1 MQPDKHYAVEADAAE
16 AKKESPTPELMQQLL
31 EMKTTSD
38 LWRSRLEYQAA
49 RNMRLVKGLPV
60 EDQSIVSNVRK
71 RRKLYF
77 RKIWSSGYR
86 VLASMYQAFLQDF
99 NQFRLEGR
107 DEDKDPAYAKVLQKL
122 VEYYRDR
129 LMRHRSLFVQLLW
142 NFLDVIFLGQCFGKL
157 YWRYNEE
164 TGDDT
169 LDYKAYPL
177 DQIGCDWSAVLPSEM
192 SYYYFENYVNH
203 NQLEEEYGE
212 TLAKECTPT
221 SVHISP
227 LRAVRYYK
235 TPDPLLNVQD
245 NPETTYPEAGT
256 GTQPPHDQ
264 HLNLYK
270 VIEFFY
276 RKRGKMYM
284 CVINPEG
291 KVFLK
296 DPQVSPYG
304 KISVLIIGNMLLEA
318 HKAVGEGMAEPM
330 EGPQE
335 SLNYNIN
342 VRKDNVDM
350 ALRVRPVYDRDANID
365 LAALLDHRTGL
376 PIGVDGNVNDA
387 IKFERPPDVTQ
398 SSYTEGSQDISIMD
412 EYAGTNPTKQGNTN
426 VDKTGVAQINLSEGS
441 AKIDLYIAT
450 VGETFFR
457 QFFWTATQLVA
468 KFCTD
473 EKAMRIANESLRR
486 LDPNQHKGP
495 NVYDFED
502 LDVDVITEV
511 GAGTVSRQVRIQQY
525 TQFIGQAIQA
535 NNVTALMLKSGIQ
548 VPGGVTLMNVTK
560 LLTDLA
566 PELGFRNIKDYEIPV
581 GPPPQQPGQP
591 GQPGQGAQDQ
601 QAAGANAPQP
611 NSNNDTSLPQQNG
624 GLDDVLQRVLGRT
637 MMDASLPRGNR

>member
-1 MQPDKHYAVEADAAE
+1 MNPIEHHSVDKATEDVKID
-16 AKKESPTPELMQQLL
+16 KPTDELMVQLL
-31 EMKTTSD
+31 SMKTTSD
-38 LWRSRLEYQAA
+38 LWRDRLEYQAA
-49 RNMRLVKGLPV
+49 RSMRLVKGLPV
-60 EDQSIVSNVRK
+60 EDQSTVSNVRK

-86 VLASMYQAFLQDF
+86 ILASMFQAFLQDM

-107 DEDKDPAYAKVLQKL
+107 DEDKDPTYARVLQKL
-122 VEYYRDR
+122 VEYYRDS
-129 LMRHRSLFVQLLW
+129 LMRRRSLFVQFLW
-142 NFLDVIFLGQCFGKL
+142 NFLDVIFLGQCYGKL

-164 TGDDT
+164 TGDDH

-177 DQIGCDWSAVLPSEM
+177 DQIICDWSAVLPSEM
-192 SYYYFENYVNH
+192 SYYGFENYLNK

-212 TLAKECTPT
+212 EIAKKCVPT
-221 SVHISP
+221 SVHVSP
-227 LRAVRYYK
+227 LRSIRYYK
-235 TPDPLLNVQD
+235 TPDPLMKISD

-264 HLNLYK
+264 SLNLYS
-270 VIEFFY
+270 VIELFY
-276 RKRGKMYM
+276 RKRGKKFMV
-284 CVINPEG
+284 VINPEG
-291 KVFLK
+291 KVYLK

-304 KISVLIIGNMLLEA
+304 KIDTLICGSMLLEA

-387 IKFERPPDVTQ
+387 VKFDRPPDVTQ
-398 SSYTEGSQDISIMD
+398 SSYVEGSQDINIMD

-441 AKIDLYIAT
+441 AKIDLFIAT

-457 QFFWTATQLVA
+457 QWYYTATELVA

-473 EKAMRIANESLRR
+473 EKAMRIANEALRR
-486 LDPNQHKGP
+486 DDPKAHTGP
-495 NVYDFED
+495 NIYDLED

-511 GAGTVSRQVRIQQY
+511 GAGTVSRQVRVQQLN
-525 TQFIGQAIQA
+525 QFIGQSIQA

-548 VPGGVTLMNVTK
+548 VPGGVTLLNITK
-560 LLTDLA
+560 MLLDMA
-566 PELGFRNIKDYEIPV
+566 PELGIRNVKDYEIPV
-581 GPPPQQPGQP
+581 GPPPAEPGQP
-591 GQPGQGAQDQ
+591 GSGGQDQ
-601 QAAGANAPQP
+601 KAAGANAPQP
-611 NSNNDTSLPQQNG
+611 NSNNDNSLPAANG
-624 GLDDVLQRVLGRT
+624 GLDDVLQRVLGHS
-637 MMDASLPRGNR
+637 MMNSALPKGER